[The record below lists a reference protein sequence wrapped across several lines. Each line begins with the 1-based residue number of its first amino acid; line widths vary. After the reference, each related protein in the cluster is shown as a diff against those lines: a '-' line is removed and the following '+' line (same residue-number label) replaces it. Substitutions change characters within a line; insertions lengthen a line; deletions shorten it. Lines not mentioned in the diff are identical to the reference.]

1 MFTPEELTAMRRRER
16 MHAKIERA
24 RLAVKA
30 GTQLPDGIV
39 ALGGTLTEE
48 EEQLLAKRAEQEI
61 DAEEEEE
68 YGKHIPGLIYLG
80 KGPRDDQ
87 RQEQTPTADADVE
100 PIDEATIARDVR
112 DMEWLHVSPVEI
124 FFLAGMLGVLEV
136 RDEQV
141 RVCAAENGRCWRANM
156 RNHRTILSH
165 YKPSTHNFY
174 TLTLQR

>member
-1 MFTPEELTAMRRRER
+1 MRKVNEEKVKRQRQRGIKVYTPEELTAMRRRER

-39 ALGGTLTEE
+39 ALGGTLTAE

-68 YGKHIPGLIYLG
+68 YGKHIPGLIHLG
-80 KGPRDDQ
+80 KAAEGEKTTQVTSSDD
-87 RQEQTPTADADVE
+87 AA
-100 PIDEATIARDVR
+100 PIDEHAIAQETS

-124 FFLAGMLGVLEV
+124 FFLAGMLGVLEI
-136 RDEQV
+136 RDQQV
-141 RVCAAENGRCWRANM
+141 R
-156 RNHRTILSH
+156 
-165 YKPSTHNFY
+165 
-174 TLTLQR
+174 